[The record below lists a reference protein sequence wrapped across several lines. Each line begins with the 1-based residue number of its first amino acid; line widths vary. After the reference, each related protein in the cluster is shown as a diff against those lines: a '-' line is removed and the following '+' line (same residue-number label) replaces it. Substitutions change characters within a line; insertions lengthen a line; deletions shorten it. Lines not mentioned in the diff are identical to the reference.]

1 MRMKYCPAFSARPI
15 LMETHYLGNEGISM
29 QSSVTNYVKKY
40 LSKTL

>member
-1 MRMKYCPAFSARPI
+1 